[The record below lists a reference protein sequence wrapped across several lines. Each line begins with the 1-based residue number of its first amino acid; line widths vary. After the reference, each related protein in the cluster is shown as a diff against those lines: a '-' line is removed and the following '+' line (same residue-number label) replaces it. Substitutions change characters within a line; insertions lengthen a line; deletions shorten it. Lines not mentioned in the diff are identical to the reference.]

1 MCRARLSEI
10 ANEALLSPRM
20 FSEHRGGKLKRRNF
34 YLWATALAFGCLVWA
49 MLFLIVSASKGLVSG
64 GIGFLDLIALGG
76 LLFIPTGVIAGI
88 VGTIVQKARI
98 SMMTW
103 TGLVVVVG
111 MGSALSVLFMHPSQV
126 NDLIKLIDDR
136 RSGNGSS
143 QSFVAG

>member
-1 MCRARLSEI
+1 
-10 ANEALLSPRM
+10 
-20 FSEHRGGKLKRRNF
+20 
-34 YLWATALAFGCLVWA
+34 